1 MRLQNN
7 KNIDQTKKIS
17 FIFDGKKYYGHEGDT
32 LASAL
37 LSNGVHLIGRS
48 FKYHRPR
55 GIISAGCE
63 EPNGIVQLELNEF
76 TEPNRRVTEVIL
88 YDGLIAKSQNRW
100 PSVRYDFGAINDL
113 LAPFFPAGFYYKT
126 FMWPPKFW
134 KTYEHVIR
142 HAAGLGNSPK
152 KDDPHKY
159 EHYHYHCDTLIV
171 GSGVSGL
178 YAAKIAA
185 SKNQKVLLVEQ
196 DNVIVDRFYHQIII
210 TTKLMVKA
218 KLYGRTKF

>member
-1 MRLQNN
+1 MCIR
-7 KNIDQTKKIS
+7 DS
-17 FIFDGKKYYGHEGDT
+17 
-32 LASAL
+32 
-37 LSNGVHLIGRS
+37 
-48 FKYHRPR
+48 
-55 GIISAGCE
+55 
-63 EPNGIVQLELNEF
+63 
-76 TEPNRRVTEVIL
+76 NRRATEVIL

-196 DNVIVDRFYHQIII
+196 ENVIGGSILSSNNHNNKISGKSQTEWKNKVLEEFPTPSKPPVVPRPTLCVAIPIRSFEILP
-210 TTKLMVKA
+210 TK
-218 KLYGRTKF
+218 TC

>member
-76 TEPNRRVTEVIL
+76 TEPNRRATEVIL

-100 PSVRYDFGAINDL
+100 PSVKYDFGAINDL

-126 FMWPPKFW
+126 FMWVIFFW
-134 KTYEHVIR
+134 R
-142 HAAGLGNSPK
+142 
-152 KDDPHKY
+152 
-159 EHYHYHCDTLIV
+159 
-171 GSGVSGL
+171 
-178 YAAKIAA
+178 
-185 SKNQKVLLVEQ
+185 
-196 DNVIVDRFYHQIII
+196 I
-210 TTKLMVKA
+210 T
-218 KLYGRTKF
+218 

>member
-1 MRLQNN
+1 MN
-7 KNIDQTKKIS
+7 KNLRVKSSEYIDETNRIS
-17 FIFDGKKYYGHEGDT
+17 FKFNGKTYHGFKGDT

-37 LSNGVHLIGRS
+37 LANDVHLVGRS

-76 TEPNRRVTEVIL
+76 TEPNRRATEVIL
-88 YDGLIAKSQNRW
+88 YQGLIAKSQNRW
-100 PSVRYDFGAINDL
+100 PSVKFDFGAINDL

-134 KTYEHVIR
+134 KTYEHFIR

-185 SKNQKVLLVEQ
+185 TQNLKVLLIEQ
-196 DNVIVDRFYHQIII
+196 ENQIGGSILSSNNYDLSLI
-210 TTKLMVKA
+210 HI
-218 KLYGRTKF
+218 

>member
-37 LSNGVHLIGRS
+37 LSNGLHLIGRS

-76 TEPNRRVTEVIL
+76 TEPNRRATEVIL

-100 PSVRYDFGAINDL
+100 PSVKYDFGAINDL

-126 FMWPPKFW
+126 FMWPLKLW
-134 KTYEHVIR
+134 KTYEHIIR
-142 HAAGLGNSPK
+142 HAA
-152 KDDPHKY
+152 
-159 EHYHYHCDTLIV
+159 
-171 GSGVSGL
+171 
-178 YAAKIAA
+178 
-185 SKNQKVLLVEQ
+185 
-196 DNVIVDRFYHQIII
+196 
-210 TTKLMVKA
+210 
-218 KLYGRTKF
+218 